1 MCLIGFTFFAVS
13 LRYPSCSIQICVDIK
28 LSYTLLTRL
37 TTFSNVAP
45 SSYPAVCA
53 IVEHTATG
61 CQTNR
66 SDEVTKLNG
75 RTESQHSNVVVT
87 CVAVVIGMQD
97 DSVHASGH
105 FVGIAALLGLPTQ
118 VHSQLVWIGAEKDI
132 GISQNKQPKRMGIFL
147 LTDGYSGLKQPP
159 NQHELMRGVND
170 L

>member
-1 MCLIGFTFFAVS
+1 M
-13 LRYPSCSIQICVDIK
+13 DIK
-28 LSYTLLTRL
+28 LSYTLLTWL

-118 VHSQLVWIGAEKDI
+118 VHSQPVWIGAEKDI
-132 GISQNKQPKRMGIFL
+132 GFSQNKQPKCMVMFL
-147 LTDGYSGLKQPP
+147 LTDGLIKTTTESAWIDEGRKRPITFFF
-159 NQHELMRGVND
+159 VN
-170 L
+170 